1 MNPMQ
6 TPQPLYAP
14 GDPIAWHA
22 TQSHGAGTGIVTA
35 VLTTDGATQ
44 YQVHQLID
52 GKATN
57 RVRVVAEAIAFP
69 TRSLSDTRPQPAVHR
84 SHQRDSG

>member
-1 MNPMQ
+1 MQ
-6 TPQPLYAP
+6 TPEPLYAS

-22 TQSHGAGTGIVTA
+22 TQSHGAGTGIVTD
-35 VLTTDGATQ
+35 VLTTDGAIQ

-57 RVRVVAEAIAFP
+57 RVFVVAEEIAFP

-84 SHQRDSG
+84 AQLRDSG